1 MSVLPSPSDH
11 AEMPHRMVGRQL
23 VRRCSCG
30 APWPCERSAPG
41 RWAAL
46 RVKLTEDIAIEQE
59 LGDDYS
65 EMSTDTSEA
74 TAGWHWGKAQALRDL
89 LAWMDREDGQS

>member
-1 MSVLPSPSDH
+1 MTALERYLAADAVALSKEH
-11 AEMPHRMVGRQL
+11 ADR
-23 VRRCSCG
+23 
-30 APWPCERSAPG
+30 ADAADA

-46 RVKLTEDIAIEQE
+46 RDKLTEDIAIEQE

-89 LAWMDREDGQS
+89 LAYMEREEQS